1 MLNEDNL
8 FLFQFPRQIPINLE
22 IQEKEKLEE
31 TLNEE
36 PSYDANGYLIKPE
49 FKNVFNELPKNTR
62 LGKLKIFKSG
72 KVKMQIGDTLFDVI
86 PGTNTKFVQQAAVM
100 TNKES
105 NQAYILG
112 NVTNKKLVVIPELS

>member
-1 MLNEDNL
+1 MNEDNL

-36 PSYDANGYLIKPE
+36 PSYDTNGYLIKPE

>member
-1 MLNEDNL
+1 
-8 FLFQFPRQIPINLE
+8 
-22 IQEKEKLEE
+22 
-31 TLNEE
+31 
-36 PSYDANGYLIKPE
+36 
-49 FKNVFNELPKNTR
+49 
-62 LGKLKIFKSG
+62 
-72 KVKMQIGDTLFDVI
+72 MQIGDTLFDVI